1 MISTDS
7 LSLFLLIGL
16 TLGMY
21 LNYVVFDKLIERIE
35 CVHERMHRMDEFL
48 GHLTRVDT
56 VEEAVEQ
63 KKLWEDD
70 F

>member
-1 MISTDS
+1 MISIDS

-21 LNYVVFDKLIERIE
+21 LNYVVFDKLIGRIE
-35 CVHERMHRMDEFL
+35 CIHSNMHRIDEFL

-56 VEEAVEQ
+56 VEDAVEQ